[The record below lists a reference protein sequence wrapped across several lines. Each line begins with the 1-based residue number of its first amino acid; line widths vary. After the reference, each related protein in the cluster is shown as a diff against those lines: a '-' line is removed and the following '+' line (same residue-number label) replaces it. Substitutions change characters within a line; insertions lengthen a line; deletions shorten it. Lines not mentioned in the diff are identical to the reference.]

1 MDTFLNILW
10 LLWLTQYFK
19 KWRMMRLFF
28 QSLWKRNKCISYIKL
43 PCTSKWPLKHPIQ
56 SSKHAQN
63 VTENPLVKFF
73 PPGVQIMTP
82 KGVYRAA
89 PAVLNQTRREPLFVQ
104 TGYHHF
110 SRRHLI
116 SFFWADVT
124 GGQFRKERRQP
135 VLSFSSCLR
144 VQPSQAL
151 LQQMILEIWES
162 RKKNIDSKHPWKG
175 WWVKL

>member
-1 MDTFLNILW
+1 MQVNDLW
-10 LLWLTQYFK
+10 
-19 KWRMMRLFF
+19 
-28 QSLWKRNKCISYIKL
+28 S
-43 PCTSKWPLKHPIQ
+43 IQ
-56 SSKHAQN
+56 FNPVRGQNGRVIFSFVTIKHAQN

-73 PPGVQIMTP
+73 PPGLQKMTP
-82 KGVYRAA
+82 RGVYRAA

-116 SFFWADVT
+116 SFIWADVT

-144 VQPSQAL
+144 VQPSQAF

-162 RKKNIDSKHPWKG
+162 RKKKYWLWTSLKRMVGKTLKTVTIIK
-175 WWVKL
+175 